1 MNILKVLLVVI
12 ILGVILF
19 LIYKKLIAPVS
30 SVAVINSSPPM
41 PALTGPQ
48 IRVVGDANY
57 CGWLNGTYPKLKT
70 RQFSDIDGARDNP
83 QALADWQ
90 KNNCDLIN
98 Y

>member
-1 MNILKVLLVVI
+1 MKIVLTI
-12 ILGVILF
+12 GVIAVLGIVLYLVYNN
-19 LIYKKLIAPVS
+19 LIGKVSTTAVGGDSLPSIPSPV
-30 SVAVINSSPPM
+30 V
-41 PALTGPQ
+41 
-48 IRVVGDANY
+48 RVVGDASY

-70 RQFSDIDGARDNP
+70 KQFSDIDGARDNP